1 MLDLFESSIEASPNQ
16 LPFVL
21 PDVNGFSSQWD
32 ESRQGFIIQ
41 IPNGVLFYAPQFFS
55 QKISDRSVE
64 YFLENDTYEMQKVDW
79 SEIQPDDLKQVKFK
93 NILLIRVFF
102 HNSIKC
108 RNC

>member
-21 PDVNGFSSQWD
+21 PYVNGFSSQWD

-41 IPNGVLFYAPQFFS
+41 IPNGVLFYASQFFA

-64 YFLENDTYEMQKVDW
+64 YFLENDTYETQQVDW
-79 SEIQPDDLKQVKFK
+79 SKIQPDDLKQVKFK
-93 NILLIRVFF
+93 NI
-102 HNSIKC
+102 
-108 RNC
+108 